1 MRDYGR
7 ELRFGVSVEPAADS
21 WEGLTRIVRAADGAG
36 LDLVGIQDHPY
47 QRRFLDT
54 WTLISTLVPQ
64 TERIRFFPDVANLP
78 LRPPA
83 MLAKAAASLD
93 VISGGRV
100 EMGLG
105 AGAFWDAVAAMGG
118 PRRSPGE
125 AVRALEE
132 AIRVMRL
139 VWSDERSLRFDGEFY
154 GLSGMRPGPSPA
166 HPMGIW
172 VGAYG
177 PRMLGLIGRL
187 ADGWVPSLAYSS
199 PERLPEMQDRIDD
212 AAREAGRDP
221 GEITRVYNVDGRI
234 GPEGD
239 GPLEGSPSKW
249 AEVLSG
255 FALELGMDSFVF
267 WPKGPLEDHERQVE
281 TFAHEV
287 APAVRET
294 VEAERTSERSDRTS
308 EEGER

>member
-7 ELRFGVSVEPAADS
+7 ELGFGVSVEPSADS
-21 WEGLTRIVRAADGAG
+21 WQQISSVVRAADGAG

-47 QRRFLDT
+47 QRRFLDA
-54 WTLISTLVPQ
+54 WTLISTLVPL

-93 VISGGRV
+93 VVSGGRV

-105 AGAFWDAVAAMGG
+105 AGAFWDEVVAMGG

-132 AIRVMRL
+132 AIRLMRL
-139 VWSDERSLRFDGEFY
+139 VWSGERSLRFEGEFY
-154 GLSGMRPGPSPA
+154 GLSGMRPGPAPA
-166 HPMGIW
+166 HPIGIW

-177 PRMLGLIGRL
+177 PRMLGLVGRL
-187 ADGWVPSLAYSS
+187 ADGWVPSLAYSP
-199 PERLPEMQDRIDD
+199 PERLAEMHDRID
-212 AAREAGRDP
+212 AAAGEAGREP

-234 GPEGD
+234 GPEGS
-239 GPLEGSPSKW
+239 GALEGPPKKW
-249 AEVLSG
+249 VETLSG
-255 FALELGMDSFVF
+255 FVLERGMDTFVF
-267 WPKGPLEDHERQVE
+267 WPKAPPEEHERQVRL
-281 TFAHEV
+281 FAEEV
-287 APAVRET
+287 VPATSET
-294 VEAERTSERSDRTS
+294 VEKARASQGTDRAA
-308 EEGER
+308 GDGNR